1 MRGHMWLN
9 KVASV
14 LGPLWRDKVSPIDIK
29 TNWRFTVRFTA
40 SVADTGGRLALWYHV
55 YGSL

>member
-14 LGPLWRDKVSPIDIK
+14 LGPLVD
-29 TNWRFTVRFTA
+29 F
-40 SVADTGGRLALWYHV
+40 ADSGYDWYFML
-55 YGSL
+55 SLF

>member
-14 LGPLWRDKVSPIDIK
+14 LGPLEGEGDKLYPTPHFLLEGIFSS
-29 TNWRFTVRFTA
+29 
-40 SVADTGGRLALWYHV
+40 SVGDSIL
-55 YGSL
+55 SLSLFKFKFWL

>member
-14 LGPLWRDKVSPIDIK
+14 LGPLSVKCTKNAK
-29 TNWRFTVRFTA
+29 TNKLNICEKNWLDKNLKLFEN
-40 SVADTGGRLALWYHV
+40 
-55 YGSL
+55 